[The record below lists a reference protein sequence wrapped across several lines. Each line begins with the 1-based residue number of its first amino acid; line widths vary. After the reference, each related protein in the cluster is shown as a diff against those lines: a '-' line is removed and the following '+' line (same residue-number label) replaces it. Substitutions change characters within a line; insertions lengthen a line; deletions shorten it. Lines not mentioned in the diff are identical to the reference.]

1 MGGRSEGGGEG
12 AVRARSAILAVAG
25 LVSLIAVSAVPA
37 GSIAA
42 AKDSFEPGVYV
53 GKTSQGEPIKL
64 RVGSCG
70 KSQCLYSTSETHE
83 TIVSLPCPA
92 LGESASESI
101 LLSGELIRKSGEVD
115 ADQDGFAKLTI
126 RFKVGHDGTITGR
139 IDGTETL
146 ESGVRCASG
155 NVTVSAKLKG

>member
-1 MGGRSEGGGEG
+1 MRRFF
-12 AVRARSAILAVAG
+12 VVCLVFAIAL
-25 LVSLIAVSAVPA
+25 
-37 GSIAA
+37 IAA
-42 AKDSFEPGVYV
+42 AGAFAGSAKGRFKPGVYV

-70 KSQCLYSTSETHE
+70 KSQCLYSTSETNE
-83 TIVSLPCPA
+83 TLVSLPCPA

-101 LLSGELIRKSGEVD
+101 LLSGERIAKSGKVN

-126 RFKVGHDGTITGR
+126 RFKVGHNGTISGR
-139 IDGTETL
+139 INGTETL

-155 NVTVSAKLKG
+155 TVTVSAKLK